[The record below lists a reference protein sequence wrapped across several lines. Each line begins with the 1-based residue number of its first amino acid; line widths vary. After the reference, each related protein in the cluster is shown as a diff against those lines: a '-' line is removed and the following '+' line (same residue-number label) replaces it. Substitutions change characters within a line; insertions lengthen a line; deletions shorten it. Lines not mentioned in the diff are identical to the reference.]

1 VTSKKKEEMNRKT
14 QLTLGRQDDEIF
26 QPSTMPSTEYD
37 LKQLE
42 ERFHLMLYKE
52 FALENGL
59 CPKRRRIYDDLFNE
73 LIRITK
79 IDCFERGY
87 LLERIKNEYIQWMN
101 TYEELYSSSM
111 GYSIRQY
118 LYKIQEKKNFQSVI
132 NTLENDCQQL
142 RIELKKE
149 TMKYQELTE
158 EINSINTNEDK
169 ELDLLHNNVQFL
181 KSNNKKI
188 RDDLEKTLNQIL
200 TSSIFL
206 GEPINYQTQKQT

>member
-1 VTSKKKEEMNRKT
+1 MNRKT

-26 QPSTMPSTEYD
+26 QLSTIPSTEND
-37 LKQLE
+37 IKQLE
-42 ERFHLMLYKE
+42 ERFHIMLYKE

-59 CPKRRRIYDDLFNE
+59 CPKRRRIYDDLFTE

-79 IDCFERGY
+79 INCFERGY
-87 LLERIKNEYIQWMN
+87 LLERIKNEYIQWIN

-118 LYKIQEKKNFQSVI
+118 LNKIEEKKNFQSVI

-142 RIELKKE
+142 CIELKKE
-149 TMKYQELTE
+149 TIKYQELTN
-158 EINSINTNEDK
+158 EINSINKKEDK
-169 ELDLLHNNVQFL
+169 ELDLLHNNVQFI

-188 RDDLEKTLNQIL
+188 RDNLEKTLNQIL

-206 GEPINYQTQKQT
+206 GEPINYETKTT